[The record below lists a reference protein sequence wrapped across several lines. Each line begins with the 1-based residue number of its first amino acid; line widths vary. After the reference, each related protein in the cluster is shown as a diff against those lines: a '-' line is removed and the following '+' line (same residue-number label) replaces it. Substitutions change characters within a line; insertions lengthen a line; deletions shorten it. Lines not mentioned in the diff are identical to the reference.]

1 MDRQHKNTTSA
12 SNGRFGYT
20 GALLVVLITAGACG
34 RDEVHEQPQPPAELA
49 PGATAT
55 VEQVDEDPMRFYGK
69 RVTLSGEVEKIYG
82 ARAFELQGE
91 NIWWDEQLL
100 VVSRS
105 PIAIGKQMLT
115 SDEDVMVSGTVKKM
129 TVAEVERELGW
140 DLEPEIEVEFADKP
154 VLVADSIRVYD
165 AQAMW
170 SEKDH
175 PDGAIVGL
183 MRLWTSPDLTQLAG
197 QSITI
202 HDVPVRSKTG
212 KAMWIGYNH
221 LSQILVIPNDATA
234 LEDIEEGERVTLS
247 GTLEKMPAAELARE
261 MWNLPK
267 AMDAQIAQEPIYI
280 NATRMQEATQAEMS
294 MNLP

>member
-1 MDRQHKNTTSA
+1 MM
-12 SNGRFGYT
+12 
-20 GALLVVLITAGACG
+20 VVLLAAGACG
-34 RDEVHEQPQPPAELA
+34 RGETPEQIQEAALP

-69 RVTLSGEVEKIYG
+69 RVTISGEVEKIYG
-82 ARAFELQGE
+82 TRAFELQGE
-91 NIWWDEQLL
+91 SIWWDEQLL
-100 VVSRS
+100 VVTRS

-115 SDEDVMVSGTVKKM
+115 SDEDVMVSGTVRKL

-140 DLEPEIEVEFADKP
+140 DLEPEIEVEFSEKP
-154 VLVADSIRVYD
+154 VLLAESIRVYD

-183 MRLWTSPDLTQLAG
+183 MRLWTAPDLAQLAG
-197 QSITI
+197 QSITV
-202 HDVPVRSKTG
+202 HDVPVRSKTA

-221 LSQILVIPNDATA
+221 MSQILVVPNEASA

-247 GTLEKMPAAELARE
+247 GTLEKMPDPALARE
-261 MWNLPK
+261 MWNLPQK
-267 AMDAQIAQEPIYI
+267 LEAQIAQDPLYI
-280 NATRMQEATQAEMS
+280 NATRLQSATQAEMS
-294 MNLP
+294 MNLR

>member
-1 MDRQHKNTTSA
+1 MM
-12 SNGRFGYT
+12 
-20 GALLVVLITAGACG
+20 VVLLAAGGCG
-34 RDEVHEQPQPPAELA
+34 HEVTPEQAQEAALP

-69 RVTLSGEVEKIYG
+69 RVTISGEVEKIYG
-82 ARAFELQGE
+82 TRAFELQGE
-91 NIWWDEQLL
+91 SIWWDEQLL
-100 VVSRS
+100 VVTRS

-115 SDEDVMVSGTVKKM
+115 SDEDIMVSGTVRKL

-140 DLEPEIEVEFADKP
+140 DLEPEIEVEFAEKP
-154 VLVADSIRVYD
+154 VLLAESIRVYD

-170 SEKDH
+170 SEKEH

-183 MRLWTSPDLTQLAG
+183 MRLWTAPDLVQLAG

-221 LSQILVIPNDATA
+221 MSQILVVPNEAGA
-234 LEDIEEGERVTLS
+234 LEEIEEGERVTLT
-247 GTLEKMPAAELARE
+247 GTLEKMPDAALARE
-261 MWNLPK
+261 MWNLPQK
-267 AMDAQIAQEPIYI
+267 LEAQVAQDPLYI
-280 NATRMQEATQAEMS
+280 NATHMQSATQAEMS
-294 MNLP
+294 MNFR

>member
-1 MDRQHKNTTSA
+1 MMA
-12 SNGRFGYT
+12 V
-20 GALLVVLITAGACG
+20 LLATGACG
-34 RDEVHEQPQPPAELA
+34 QEQTPEQMQEAALP

-82 ARAFELQGE
+82 TRAFELQGE
-91 NIWWDEQLL
+91 SIWWDEQLL
-100 VVSRS
+100 VVTRS

-115 SDEDVMVSGTVKKM
+115 SDEDVMVSGTVKKL

-140 DLEPEIEVEFADKP
+140 DLEPEIEVEFAEKP
-154 VLVADSIRVYD
+154 VLLADSIRVYD

-170 SEKDH
+170 SEKEH
-175 PDGAIVGL
+175 PDGAIVGM
-183 MRLWTSPDLTQLAG
+183 MRLWTAPDLAQLAG

-221 LSQILVIPNDATA
+221 MSQILVVPNDPTA
-234 LEDIEEGERVTLS
+234 LAEIEEGQRVTLS
-247 GTLEKMPAAELARE
+247 GTLEKMPDAALARE
-261 MWNLPK
+261 MWNLPQK
-267 AMDAQIAQEPIYI
+267 LEAQLAQEPLYI
-280 NATRMQEATQAEMS
+280 NATRLQEATQAEMS
-294 MNLP
+294 MNLR

>member
-1 MDRQHKNTTSA
+1 
-12 SNGRFGYT
+12 
-20 GALLVVLITAGACG
+20 VLIAAAACG
-34 RDEVHEQPQPPAELA
+34 REETLDQPQAPAELP

-69 RVTLSGEVEKIYG
+69 RVTLGGEVEKIYG

-91 NIWWDEQLL
+91 NIWWDEQIL
-100 VVSRS
+100 VVTRS
-105 PIAIGKQMLT
+105 PVAIGKQMLT
-115 SDEDVMVSGTVKKM
+115 SDEDVLVSGTIRKL

-140 DLEPEIEVEFADKP
+140 DLEPEIEVEFAEKP

-170 SEKDH
+170 SEKEH

-183 MRLWTSPDLTQLAG
+183 MRLWTAPDLVQLAG
-197 QSITI
+197 QTITV

-221 LSQILVIPNDATA
+221 MSQILVVPNSPTA
-234 LEDIEEGERVTLS
+234 LEDIDEGERVTLS
-247 GTLEKMPAAELARE
+247 GTLEKMPNAELARE

-267 AMDAQIAQEPIYI
+267 AMDAQIAQEPLYI
-280 NATRMQEATQAEMS
+280 NATRMQEATKAEMS